1 MDAIGAK
8 KIKMKKSKR
17 GFEWGKLQFKYRSI
31 RARLLIIFSVFIFFL
46 IGIGASTLLMFRS
59 VNANVEKIIDEDMVL
74 VQSYEKMSYLMSQRV
89 ANLRGY
95 LLTSEGRYL
104 LNFNE
109 NVKESETY
117 QQEITALDAD
127 STTDNLFESLSEWEV
142 YVQENIITVLKDKQ
156 RAQAVQNMNTYA
168 NPKAEEILAAITE
181 RSDSHSAAIQLN
193 GEVLVANTNRGALIL
208 AIGVAVISLLAVVV
222 ALLFS
227 RNFAKSI
234 QIVMQRLNTI
244 KSGLL
249 NQEPLPVDGGGE
261 VVALTQATNDMQTH
275 LLSIINQ
282 MKTSAEALMTQSET
296 LSFSASEVQS
306 GSDLKEGKIIANQE
320 VISVVFNSLDALAE
334 IVEHIRQGTE
344 DTADYSEITNV
355 CDRIVARANET
366 NAVASVQDADVS
378 ELELEETDWNV
389 IASAQTS
396 NYNAF
401 KIKVT
406 IEEDSMMV
414 NARVFLVIN
423 KLEEVGEVM
432 KTDPLIEVLESEE
445 FGRTFQ
451 LLYITERDQEAVLK
465 LINEQSEIEA
475 VEVSLIGEKPKAV
488 SEQIVSVNKEK
499 TSTVQAHN
507 HSQSVRVD
515 LEKLDSFMNLV
526 SELVIYRTQL
536 EDISQKTQNK
546 KLEETLTYVSRVTN
560 QLQTLVLNI
569 RMQPLQTVTS
579 RFPRVVRDLS
589 NDSGKP
595 MELVIEGD
603 DTELDRTI
611 VSELSEPLI
620 HLIRN
625 SADHG
630 IESPETRKAL
640 GKPEKGTIRISAYQ
654 EGNRVFITVS
664 DDGKGLDAEAIKQSA
679 EKKGIST
686 AGLSTQE
693 IQELKSCRQTSVYGF
708 FCVIRSV

>member
-1 MDAIGAK
+1 MFFEETDEHLLKLNELVLEFEKDASDTQILNDIFRSAHTLKGMAGT
-8 KIKMKKSKR
+8 M
-17 GFEWGKLQFKYRSI
+17 GFEKMTEITHKL
-31 RARLLIIFSVFIFFL
+31 
-46 IGIGASTLLMFRS
+46 
-59 VNANVEKIIDEDMVL
+59 
-74 VQSYEKMSYLMSQRV
+74 
-89 ANLRGY
+89 
-95 LLTSEGRYL
+95 
-104 LNFNE
+104 E
-109 NVKESETY
+109 NV
-117 QQEITALDAD
+117 
-127 STTDNLFESLSEWEV
+127 F
-142 YVQENIITVLKDKQ
+142 
-156 RAQAVQNMNTYA
+156 
-168 NPKAEEILAAITE
+168 
-181 RSDSHSAAIQLN
+181 
-193 GEVLVANTNRGALIL
+193 
-208 AIGVAVISLLAVVV
+208 
-222 ALLFS
+222 
-227 RNFAKSI
+227 
-234 QIVMQRLNTI
+234 TI
-244 KSGLL
+244 
-249 NQEPLPVDGGGE
+249 
-261 VVALTQATNDMQTH
+261 
-275 LLSIINQ
+275 
-282 MKTSAEALMTQSET
+282 
-296 LSFSASEVQS
+296 
-306 GSDLKEGKIIANQE
+306 LKEGKIIANQE
-320 VISVVFNSLDALAE
+320 VISIVFNSLDALAE

-640 GKPEKGTIRISAYQ
+640 GKPEKGTIKISAYQ

-708 FCVIRSV
+708 FLCHQKRANHFLKKQVENGCKTNLNTL

>member
-1 MDAIGAK
+1 MDDNSQFLDMFFEETDEHLLKLNELVLEFEKDASDTQILNDIFRSAHTLKGMAGT
-8 KIKMKKSKR
+8 M
-17 GFEWGKLQFKYRSI
+17 GFEKMTEITHKL
-31 RARLLIIFSVFIFFL
+31 
-46 IGIGASTLLMFRS
+46 
-59 VNANVEKIIDEDMVL
+59 
-74 VQSYEKMSYLMSQRV
+74 
-89 ANLRGY
+89 
-95 LLTSEGRYL
+95 
-104 LNFNE
+104 E
-109 NVKESETY
+109 NV
-117 QQEITALDAD
+117 
-127 STTDNLFESLSEWEV
+127 F
-142 YVQENIITVLKDKQ
+142 
-156 RAQAVQNMNTYA
+156 
-168 NPKAEEILAAITE
+168 
-181 RSDSHSAAIQLN
+181 
-193 GEVLVANTNRGALIL
+193 
-208 AIGVAVISLLAVVV
+208 
-222 ALLFS
+222 
-227 RNFAKSI
+227 
-234 QIVMQRLNTI
+234 TI
-244 KSGLL
+244 
-249 NQEPLPVDGGGE
+249 
-261 VVALTQATNDMQTH
+261 
-275 LLSIINQ
+275 
-282 MKTSAEALMTQSET
+282 
-296 LSFSASEVQS
+296 
-306 GSDLKEGKIIANQE
+306 LKEGKIIANQE

-334 IVEHIRQGTE
+334 IVENIRQGTE

-378 ELELEETDWNV
+378 ELELDETDWNV
-389 IASAQTS
+389 IASAQTN
-396 NYNAF
+396 NYNTF

-630 IESPETRKAL
+630 IESPETRRAL

-693 IQELKSCRQTSVYGF
+693 IQELIFHPGFSTADKVTKISGRGVGMDVVKTKIQELGGTILTKSEENVGSSFRLSLPLTLSIIPALLVKVETHTFAIPLSVINKVIHAKAEDIKEIYGGEVLVENGKTIPLIRLEDQLEMMHDENASSHMVMV
-708 FCVIRSV
+708 VIDGTEYALSVDSIIGQQEIVIKELGKEFADQSDYLGATIMGDGSIILILNVTAICLERKQASYV

>member
-1 MDAIGAK
+1 MDDNSQFLDMFFEETDEHLLKLNELVLEFEKDASDTQILNDIFRSAHTLKGMAGT
-8 KIKMKKSKR
+8 M
-17 GFEWGKLQFKYRSI
+17 GFEKMTEITHKL
-31 RARLLIIFSVFIFFL
+31 
-46 IGIGASTLLMFRS
+46 
-59 VNANVEKIIDEDMVL
+59 
-74 VQSYEKMSYLMSQRV
+74 
-89 ANLRGY
+89 
-95 LLTSEGRYL
+95 
-104 LNFNE
+104 E
-109 NVKESETY
+109 NV
-117 QQEITALDAD
+117 
-127 STTDNLFESLSEWEV
+127 F
-142 YVQENIITVLKDKQ
+142 
-156 RAQAVQNMNTYA
+156 
-168 NPKAEEILAAITE
+168 
-181 RSDSHSAAIQLN
+181 
-193 GEVLVANTNRGALIL
+193 
-208 AIGVAVISLLAVVV
+208 
-222 ALLFS
+222 
-227 RNFAKSI
+227 
-234 QIVMQRLNTI
+234 TI
-244 KSGLL
+244 
-249 NQEPLPVDGGGE
+249 
-261 VVALTQATNDMQTH
+261 
-275 LLSIINQ
+275 
-282 MKTSAEALMTQSET
+282 
-296 LSFSASEVQS
+296 
-306 GSDLKEGKIIANQE
+306 LKEGKIIANQE

-536 EDISQKTQNK
+536 EGISQKTQNK

-640 GKPEKGTIRISAYQ
+640 GKPEKGTIKISAYQ

-693 IQELKSCRQTSVYGF
+693 IQELIFHPGFSTADKVTKISGRGVGMDVVKTKIQELGGTILTKSEENVGSSFRLSLPLTLSIIPALLVKVETHTFAIPLSVINKVIHAKAEDIKEIYGGEVLVENGKTIPLIRLEDQLELTYDKIASSHMVMV
-708 FCVIRSV
+708 VIDGTEYALSVDSIIGQQEIVIKELGKEFVDQSDYLGATIMGDGSIILILNVTAICLERKQASYV